1 MSQPLENCLLRQVF
15 CKAVIETTIRV
26 LDNPENID
34 LLVEKIFEANTTRV
48 LQNATLPILEK
59 EKAACQKAIDNLM
72 KAVEQGITS
81 KTTQKRLIE
90 LEEKLEDLDVKI
102 SIEESKGRIQISR
115 QEIKKF
121 INKALQKEPRQ
132 MLRMLI
138 KEIILFDDK
147 IEIYYNHTERKRPDE
162 ETHQAFCL
170 YTEEIVYDMKAWWT
184 KLNEEKVHIKIE
196 LYF

>member
-1 MSQPLENCLLRQVF
+1 M
-15 CKAVIETTIRV
+15 
-26 LDNPENID
+26 
-34 LLVEKIFEANTTRV
+34 
-48 LQNATLPILEK
+48 
-59 EKAACQKAIDNLM
+59 
-72 KAVEQGITS
+72 
-81 KTTQKRLIE
+81 
-90 LEEKLEDLDVKI
+90 KI

-138 KEIILFDDK
+138 KEIILYDDK

-170 YTEEIVYDMKAWWT
+170 YTEEIIYDMKAWWT
-184 KLNEEKVHIKIE
+184 KLNEEKVQIKVE